1 MRPDVWYRLIGLAVL
16 TVAAVLLAVFIDV
29 PNVSTLRRAYSGTGL
44 FGALGF
50 ALVYAALSLLPLPAT
65 VFTLAAGAVFGLPRG
80 LPIVVLGA
88 SIGALAAFYLG
99 RLLGRDAVQHFTG
112 ARLQTLDQYLT
123 RRGFWAV
130 LAARL
135 VPIVPFNA
143 LNYLS
148 GLTALRTTSYMAA
161 TVLGILP
168 GTTAYVA
175 AGAYGDQPGSL
186 PFLAAIGA
194 LVLLSVIGVVV
205 SRRRKTGEPD
215 GTARVE
221 TQKR

>member
-1 MRPDVWYRLIGLAVL
+1 MRPDVRYRLIGLAVL
-16 TVAAVLLAVFIDV
+16 VVVAVLLAVFIDV
-29 PNVSTLRRAYSGTGL
+29 PSVTALRREYSGTGL
-44 FGALGF
+44 LGALGF

-65 VFTLAAGAVFGLPRG
+65 VFTLAAGAVFGLARG

-88 SIGALAAFYLG
+88 TIGAVVAFFLG

-112 ARLQTLDQYLT
+112 GRLQTLDRYLT
-123 RRGFWAV
+123 RRGFLAV

-135 VPIVPFNA
+135 VPIVPFTA

-148 GLTALRTTSYMAA
+148 GLTPVRASSYLLA
-161 TVLGILP
+161 TVIGILP

-175 AGAYGDQPGSL
+175 VGAFGDQPGSL

-194 LVLLSVIGVVV
+194 LVVLTVIGVVA
-205 SRRRKTGEPD
+205 SRRRRAGAANA
-215 GTARVE
+215 TATVE
-221 TQKR
+221 C

>member
-1 MRPDVWYRLIGLAVL
+1 MRPDVRYRLIALAVL
-16 TVAAVLLAVFIDV
+16 VVAAILLAVFIDV
-29 PNVSTLRRAYSGTGL
+29 PSVSELRRDYSGTGL
-44 FGALGF
+44 LGALGF

-65 VFTLAAGAVFGLPRG
+65 VFTPAAGAVFGLARG

-88 SIGALAAFYLG
+88 SIGALAAFFLG

-112 ARLQTLDQYLT
+112 GRLQTLDRYLN

-135 VPIVPFNA
+135 VPIVPFTA

-148 GLTALRTTSYMAA
+148 GLTAVRLSNYFLA
-161 TVLGILP
+161 TVIGILP

-175 AGAYGDQPGSL
+175 VGAYGNKPGSL

-194 LVLLSVIGVVV
+194 LLVLTVVGLVV
-205 SRRRKTGEPD
+205 SRRRTAVAPD
-215 GTARVE
+215 GASASTVASG
-221 TQKR
+221 